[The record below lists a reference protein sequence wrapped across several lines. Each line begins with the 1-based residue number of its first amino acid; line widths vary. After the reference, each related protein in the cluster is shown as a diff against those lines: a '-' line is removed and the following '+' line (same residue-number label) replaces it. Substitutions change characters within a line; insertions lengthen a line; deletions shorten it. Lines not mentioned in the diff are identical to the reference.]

1 VGTRSTRCGALAV
14 VLVVAALAL
23 LPATARAS
31 LSPLFTVSGAEYA
44 ATSTEGRFFGFARGS
59 AGETGFWHAD
69 VLHQPL
75 ATTCYLTST
84 GCAVAAGGSILV
96 VTSSGD
102 IVSGAFTGGSITL
115 VREAPGCGTLLFHVV
130 GQLQTSAGSAV
141 FDVALTHNRVFF
153 GSCVTV
159 SATVGPDQGDA
170 IPGTLSFS
178 TDLP

>member
-31 LSPLFTVSGAEYA
+31 VSPTFTISGAEYA
-44 ATSTEGRFFGFARGS
+44 ATSTEGKFFGFARGS
-59 AGETGFWHAD
+59 AGDTVFWHAD
-69 VLHQPL
+69 VVHQPL
-75 ATTCYLTST
+75 SAACSLTST
-84 GCAVAAGGSILV
+84 GCAVAPGGSILV

-115 VREAPGCGTLLFHVV
+115 VREAPGCGTQLFHVV
-130 GQLQTSAGSAV
+130 GQLQTSAGPAV

-170 IPGTLSFS
+170 VPGTLSFS